1 MCRSHIHSPVPSG
14 EGLIVIFNYTG
25 DYKDRHPIALGVSTL
40 LLSVYLF
47 AKVDLD
53 LRVTTTRYYVYQYRS
68 LHLYYLTG

>member
-1 MCRSHIHSPVPSG
+1 MCRSHIYSPVPSG

-25 DYKDRHPIALGVSTL
+25 EYKDRHPIALGVSTL

-53 LRVTTTRYYVYQYRS
+53 LRVITTRYYVYQYRS